1 MALAGSAGQGE
12 LRAAIESLLRACVEV
27 DRQVQQVADESR
39 EHVRDVARVLVGVRT
54 RPWSG
59 LADEVA
65 GLGGAVG
72 AELSRNFAD
81 ARAPFVA
88 EVHQLLALLAPLHG
102 LGPVPPLAAS
112 ATTVDLTHAFP
123 AGFARD
129 YVADLL
135 RSVER
140 SVTLDVDT
148 AGQVPIVPETAADD
162 AKVAVGAKLPDDLR
176 DECIR
181 LLRDAVCHV
190 IERHGP
196 QISDE
201 AQLARLLWIKDP
213 SGDERWQI
221 TAAGPIESAHWCGPV
236 SGGFTSPAALARPI
250 EAFLRA
256 AHGRAGGI
264 DELLKRNTKK
274 KAKVIGIHV
283 SAQLAGLEAG
293 DASGYL
299 GAGTGTK
306 QTRQDWLLAREH
318 GLAEGRPTV
327 FGVPY
332 DPIATGTDP
341 GATLVFRRDGNRW
354 QLITCYP
361 VEKQGPT
368 DRRLEDLT

>member
-1 MALAGSAGQGE
+1 MALAGSSSQGE

-39 EHVRDVARVLVGVRT
+39 EHVRDVARVLVGVRMP
-54 RPWSG
+54 PWAG
-59 LADEVA
+59 LADEIA
-65 GLGGAVG
+65 GLGGAVS
-72 AELSRNFAD
+72 AELSRNLAD

-88 EVHQLLALLAPLHG
+88 EVHQLLGLLAPLHG
-102 LGPVPPLAAS
+102 LGPVPALTAS
-112 ATTVDLTHAFP
+112 AAAADLTHAFP

-140 SVTLDVDT
+140 SVTLDVDA
-148 AGQVPIVPETAADD
+148 AGQVPIVSDAAADD
-162 AKVAVGAKLPDDLR
+162 VKVAVGAKLPNDFR
-176 DECIR
+176 EECVR
-181 LLRDAVCHV
+181 LLRDSICHTV
-190 IERHGP
+190 ERHGP
-196 QISDE
+196 QISDQ
-201 AQLARLLWIKDP
+201 AQLARLLWVKDP
-213 SGDERWQI
+213 SGDESWQI
-221 TAAGPIESAHWCGPV
+221 TSAGPVESTHWCGPV

-256 AHGRAGGI
+256 AHEQADGI
-264 DELLKRNTKK
+264 DEFLKRNTKK

-283 SAQLAGLEAG
+283 SAQLAGLQAG